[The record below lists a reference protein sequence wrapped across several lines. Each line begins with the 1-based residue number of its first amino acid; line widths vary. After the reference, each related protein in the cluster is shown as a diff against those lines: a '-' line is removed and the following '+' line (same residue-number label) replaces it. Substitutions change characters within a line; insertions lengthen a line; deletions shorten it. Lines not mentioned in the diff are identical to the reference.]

1 MTAGRQGRTLA
12 RRLRARAVVAG
23 SWLACRL
30 PERPLLALADLVGQL
45 WYRLAPDRRR
55 LARRNLG
62 RVTRW
67 LAEHDQGSPEARA
80 AGRDPRALSRLV
92 RDAFR
97 HSVRYYVQLAR
108 APIVDRKY
116 LERWL
121 VFDDE
126 AAVNAALDAPG
137 GKLFV
142 GLHIGWFELPALIA
156 AARSGRPAIVPS
168 ETIADADLQAYMVG
182 TRRRLGLELVELG
195 AAKRLLRDALERGET
210 VGLLGDRD
218 ITGGG
223 IDTELFGAP
232 APLAAGPALL
242 ALETG
247 VTPYVFGVWR
257 DEAGVYHADLQ
268 QVPFPAEGTRRERV
282 TAYLAAEARA
292 FERYVAEAPEQWLA
306 VFHPIWPDL
315 ERAPARKAPP
325 ATVASGP
332 APGDAPE
339 QLSREAAR

>member
-1 MTAGRQGRTLA
+1 MTEGRPRRTLA
-12 RRLRARAVVAG
+12 RRLRARAVVAA

-55 LARRNLG
+55 RARRNLA
-62 RVTRW
+62 RVARW
-67 LAEHDQGSPEARA
+67 LAEHDLGPPAARA
-80 AGRDPRALSRLV
+80 AARDPRALSRLV

-97 HSVRYYVQLAR
+97 HSVRYYIQLAR
-108 APIVDRKY
+108 APMVDKAY
-116 LERWL
+116 LARRL
-121 VFDDE
+121 VFEDE

-142 GLHIGWFELPALIA
+142 GLHIGWFELPALISV
-156 AARSGRPAIVPS
+156 ARTGRPALVPS
-168 ETIADADLQAYMVG
+168 ETVSDPDLQAYIVG
-182 TRRRLGLELVELG
+182 TRRRLGLELIELR
-195 AAKRLLRDALERGET
+195 AAKRLLTGALERGET
-210 VGLLGDRD
+210 VGILGDRD

-242 ALETG
+242 ALQTG

-257 DEAGVYHADLQ
+257 DAGDVYHADLRP
-268 QVPFPAEGTRRERV
+268 VPLPADGTRRERV
-282 TAYLAAEARA
+282 TAYLDAEARA
-292 FERYVAEAPEQWLA
+292 FEHFVAQAPEQWLA

-315 ERAPARKAPP
+315 ERAPSSRPGVAP
-325 ATVASGP
+325 ATAG
-332 APGDAPE
+332 ADEPGERLA
-339 QLSREAAR
+339 REAAR